1 MESPAPSSGGKH
13 AEILSD
19 DEQQQQQTDGAAQEP
34 KQTKEHL
41 VDVPKATSKHV
52 VKKSSKKGSSKVEV
66 WGADVVHPKKA
77 TVDAFLRGED

>member
-1 MESPAPSSGGKH
+1 M
-13 AEILSD
+13 
-19 DEQQQQQTDGAAQEP
+19 
-34 KQTKEHL
+34 
-41 VDVPKATSKHV
+41 DVPKATSKHV